1 MSQTGDYDI
10 ANASG
15 STVREDI
22 NNTLINVLTANSGGS
37 APSYKETGTLWLN
50 TSANRFEYYTGSA
63 WHPFLETNGNGI
75 FQTGSSYVGITA
87 SGSIEIQSDN
97 GPVHIDFKRSGV
109 DYDCRISQTNDTNYD
124 FVIETGGDGNITN
137 AVKCLST
144 GSIEVGDA
152 GIGGTRGLSSGGYSK
167 GAVNAKGYATRN
179 GTGGS
184 NSANLFNFSWASP
197 NVTAWIDNV
206 VIGTAATA
214 SDYRVKQ
221 NIALQTEA
229 GIDKVKLLKPSTFQ
243 YKDYEGV
250 FKADGITREGFIAH
264 EIQEVI
270 PSGATG
276 SKDGTEIQSLKLDAI
291 VSVLTKALQE
301 AVAKIETLETKV
313 AALEAK

>member
-22 NNTLINVLTANSGGS
+22 NDTLINILTANSGGS
-37 APSYKETGTLWLN
+37 APSYKQTGTLWFN
-50 TSANRFEYYTGSA
+50 TSANRLEYYTGSA
-63 WHPFLETNGNGI
+63 WHPFLATNGNGI
-75 FQTGSSYVGITA
+75 FQTGNSFIGLTA
-87 SGSIEIQSDN
+87 TGSIEMQSDG

-124 FVIETGGDGNITN
+124 FVIEAGGNGNTKNALKCVGTG
-137 AVKCLST
+137 A
-144 GSIEVGDA
+144 IEVGDA
-152 GIGGTRGLSSGGYSK
+152 GINGTRGSSEGGYFK
-167 GAVNAKGYATRN
+167 GAVNATGYAARN
-179 GTGGS
+179 GTSGT
-184 NSANLFNFSWASP
+184 NSGNLFNFSWSSP
-197 NVTAWIDNV
+197 DVTSWIDGV
-206 VIGTAATA
+206 TIGTAAST

-221 NIALQTEA
+221 NISLQTES
-229 GIDKVKLLKPSTFQ
+229 GIDKIKLLKPSTFQ
-243 YKDYEGV
+243 YKDYQGV
-250 FKADGITREGFIAH
+250 FKADNVTREGFIAH